1 MATEAQKRAIAKYD
15 AENTTR
21 ISMKLNNKT
30 DADILQKL
38 AEVES
43 KQGYIKELIRKD
55 LQKQTAKNP
64 LTEANLQGEF
74 SARFQGETFN

>member
-15 AENTTR
+15 AENTTKVV
-21 ISMKLNNKT
+21 MKLNKKT

-55 LQKQTAKNP
+55 LQK
-64 LTEANLQGEF
+64 
-74 SARFQGETFN
+74 

>member
-15 AENTTR
+15 AANTTR
-21 ISMKLNNKT
+21 VMLKLNNKT

-38 AEVES
+38 AEVQN

-55 LQKQTAKNP
+55 LQK
-64 LTEANLQGEF
+64 
-74 SARFQGETFN
+74 